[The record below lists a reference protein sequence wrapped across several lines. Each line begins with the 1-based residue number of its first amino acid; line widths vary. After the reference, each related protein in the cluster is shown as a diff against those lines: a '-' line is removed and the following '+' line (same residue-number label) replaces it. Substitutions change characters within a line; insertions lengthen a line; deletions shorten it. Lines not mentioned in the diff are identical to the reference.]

1 VKHHPLIID
10 SHGKIT
16 KPFLISAAGLQ
27 ALGAA
32 MALPIRRQLDYQ
44 GLARRVLQVEP
55 LPQGALPYYCDS
67 GEKKLFEFKHKEL
80 TINSRGKIQRRVFAR
95 KVVFPQF
102 EIYSNPTIK
111 IADIKNPK
119 WELIINS
126 RGKIQKSRS
135 RRRFEVI
142 DRAVQKARQEIMEQE
157 DADIFRRLD
166 DLFEISGNNE
176 E

>member
-1 VKHHPLIID
+1 MKHPLIID
-10 SHGKIT
+10 DRAKIT
-16 KPFLISAAGLQ
+16 KSSH
-27 ALGAA
+27 
-32 MALPIRRQLDYQ
+32 Y
-44 GLARRVLQVEP
+44 
-55 LPQGALPYYCDS
+55 DS
-67 GEKKLFEFKHKEL
+67 GGKELFEFKHKEL

-95 KVVFPQF
+95 RVFVPEF

-111 IADIKNPK
+111 ISDLKLPK

-126 RGKIQKSRS
+126 RGKIQKSRQ

-166 DLFEISGNNE
+166 DIFERSGNNE